1 MYYILNITQ
10 DTFKKAINKEE
21 TMAVLENMKQE
32 GYSLDDVEVIHIT
45 SDTTITNGQTFFSN
59 GFKDLINR
67 L

>member
-21 TMAVLENMKQE
+21 TMTVLENMKQK
-32 GYSLDDVEVIHIT
+32 GYNLDDVEVIHIT

-59 GFKDLINR
+59 GLKDLMNS